1 MNRRTFLQSG
11 AGVLLG
17 SSELAF
23 LTGLEPV
30 SAAQVKVDP
39 VIVRF
44 DSGIEPLVR
53 LLEDTPRE
61 RLVEEIAVRIRKG
74 LTYREI
80 LAALL
85 LAGTRSVQPRPAVG
99 FKFHA
104 VMVVHSAHLI
114 AQTSPEADRWLPLFW
129 ALDHFKKSQADDA
142 REGDWTMKAVN
153 PSSVP
158 AKNQEVRAFTTAMDQ
173 WDETAADSS
182 AAALA
187 RHLT

>member
-11 AGVLLG
+11 AGALLG

-39 VIVRF
+39 GIVRF

-85 LAGTRSVQPRPAVG
+85 LAGIRNVKPRPAVG

-104 VMVVHSAHLI
+104 VLVVHSAHLV
-114 AQTSPEADRWLPLFW
+114 AQASPEADRWLPLLW
-129 ALDHFKKSQADDA
+129 AVDHFKQSQADDV
-142 REGDWTMKAVN
+142 RDGDWTMGAVN
-153 PSSVP
+153 TKSVP
-158 AKNQEVRAFTTAMDQ
+158 AKAQAVRAFTSAMDN
-173 WDETAADSS
+173 WDEAS
-182 AAALA
+182 A
-187 RHLT
+187 